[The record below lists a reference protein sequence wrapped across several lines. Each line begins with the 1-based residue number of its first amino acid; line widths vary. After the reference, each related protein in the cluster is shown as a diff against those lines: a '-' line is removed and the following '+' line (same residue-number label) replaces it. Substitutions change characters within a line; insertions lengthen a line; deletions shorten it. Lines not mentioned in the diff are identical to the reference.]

1 MPDNDRQWLSTGVN
15 YRINQD
21 LDVDFAFS
29 YMFFEDTQINEVN
42 RGLDGAQK
50 DAANIQGDYSLDAVA
65 YSFQVNYK
73 L

>member
-1 MPDNDRQWLSTGVN
+1 MSTGVN
-15 YRINQD
+15 YRVNQD

-29 YMFFEDTQINEVN
+29 YMFFEDTQINEFDRN
-42 RGLDGAQK
+42 LDGSVK
-50 DAANIQGDYSLDAVA
+50 DNSPNLQGDFSMDAVA